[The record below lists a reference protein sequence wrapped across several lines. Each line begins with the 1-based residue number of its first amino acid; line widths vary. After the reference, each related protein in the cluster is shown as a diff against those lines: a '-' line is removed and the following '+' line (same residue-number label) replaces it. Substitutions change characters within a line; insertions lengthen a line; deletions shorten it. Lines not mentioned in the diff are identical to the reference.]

1 MAPTITAERILLMLV
16 TTVFVLMAML
26 FGFLFWFALPVFFST
41 GDSVL
46 SLNWQPEQGQYG
58 ILPMVVGSAM
68 VALLALIL
76 AFPIA
81 IGITSFCLLERYKN
95 ISLWIRRIIR
105 MMTGIP
111 TVVYG
116 LAAVFLLVPLLR
128 ESFRYGSGYC
138 LLATA
143 VMVTLL
149 ILPVMV
155 LVLDSHCRPL
165 ANQLHLT
172 AIAIG
177 FTDVQTVLYLIL
189 PNATK
194 AMATAA
200 LLGFSRAIGDTL
212 LPLMLAGNAPQ
223 LTGNV
228 LDSIRTLT
236 AHIGLVI
243 ATENGSSTYNSLFA
257 AGLFLLTIS
266 MTVTLLIRKIAL
278 SQSKT
283 LAKDMS

>member
-58 ILPMVVGSAM
+58 ILPMVLGSAM

-116 LAAVFLLVPLLR
+116 LAAVFLLVP
-128 ESFRYGSGYC
+128 
-138 LLATA
+138 
-143 VMVTLL
+143 
-149 ILPVMV
+149 P
-155 LVLDSHCRPL
+155 
-165 ANQLHLT
+165 
-172 AIAIG
+172 IA
-177 FTDVQTVLYLIL
+177 
-189 PNATK
+189 
-194 AMATAA
+194 
-200 LLGFSRAIGDTL
+200 
-212 LPLMLAGNAPQ
+212 
-223 LTGNV
+223 
-228 LDSIRTLT
+228 
-236 AHIGLVI
+236 
-243 ATENGSSTYNSLFA
+243 
-257 AGLFLLTIS
+257 
-266 MTVTLLIRKIAL
+266 
-278 SQSKT
+278 
-283 LAKDMS
+283 